1 MSYHHGQHRLNEF
14 VPHYVPHS
22 DYLPHNQVIDGRQH
36 EVQGLLSQY
45 ELERSRGHVYTQ
57 RPAEFDP
64 RRYVS
69 VRTYEDVKVGQP
81 VSEEHIRHLLN
92 RQPQYRY

>member
-1 MSYHHGQHRLNEF
+1 MWYF
-14 VPHYVPHS
+14 A
-22 DYLPHNQVIDGRQH
+22 HNQLRSY
-36 EVQGLLSQY
+36 EV
-45 ELERSRGHVYTQ
+45 EKARGHVYTQ

-81 VSEEHIRHLLN
+81 ISEEQMQGILQHR
-92 RQPQYRY
+92 R